1 MAYEGKLYKHV
12 RDENIEVF
20 VKSLNL
26 PEEHTIGFLNNKP
39 DQKLEKNG
47 DSYTLTTIS
56 ANNTKELTFKDGVE
70 FDETIVPGLVPKT
83 TFTLNG
89 NTLTQVQKFD
99 DGNVIITKREYS
111 GDGLT
116 VTFLRNNV
124 DGPTGIRHYKA

>member
-12 RDENIEVF
+12 RDENFEAF

-26 PEEHTIGFLNNKP
+26 PEEHTTGFLNFKP

-56 ANNTKELTFKDGVE
+56 GNNTKEVTFKNGVE
-70 FDETIVPGLVPKT
+70 FDETVVPGRVSKT
-83 TFTLNG
+83 TITLSG

-99 DGNVIITKREYS
+99 DGNVITTKREYS

-116 VTFLRNNV
+116 VTLQRNNV
-124 DGPTGIRHYKA
+124 DGPAGIRHYKA